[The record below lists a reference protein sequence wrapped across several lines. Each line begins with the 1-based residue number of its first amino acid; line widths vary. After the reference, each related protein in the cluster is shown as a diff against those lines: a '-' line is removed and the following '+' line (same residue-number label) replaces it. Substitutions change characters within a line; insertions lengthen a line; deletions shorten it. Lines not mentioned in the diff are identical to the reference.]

1 MAKPTPRLGAERLR
15 VGILFGGRSAEH
27 EVSVVSAQGVMGAI
41 DADRFQP
48 VPLGVSK
55 GGAWLTPEETQAA
68 LKAINAEHTGAIEEP
83 KERDI
88 GPPVLAALQGVDV
101 VFPLIHGTYGED
113 GSLQGLLEI
122 LGIPYVGAGVTASA
136 VGMDKALQQMI
147 FRQMELPVPH
157 SLTVTERQWK
167 KEARAIAHRIE
178 GELGYP
184 CFVKPVNS
192 GSSIGTSKARS
203 REDLTESFAEAFRF
217 DRRVLAEEAIEGR
230 QVECS
235 VLGYEE
241 PEASP
246 LGEITFVR
254 EFYDYVAK
262 YDDPN
267 TRLLIPA
274 DLPSELAEELR
285 AMAIAVFRAIDCAGM
300 ARVDFFLNQEGKPY
314 VNEINTIPGFTPMSM
329 YAKLWETA
337 GLSYSDQI
345 TRLIE
350 LALERHRDRE
360 RRA

>member
-1 MAKPTPRLGAERLR
+1 
-15 VGILFGGRSAEH
+15 
-27 EVSVVSAQGVMGAI
+27 
-41 DADRFQP
+41 
-48 VPLGVSK
+48 
-55 GGAWLTPEETQAA
+55 
-68 LKAINAEHTGAIEEP
+68 
-83 KERDI
+83 
-88 GPPVLAALQGVDV
+88 
-101 VFPLIHGTYGED
+101 
-113 GSLQGLLEI
+113 
-122 LGIPYVGAGVTASA
+122 
-136 VGMDKALQQMI
+136 
-147 FRQMELPVPH
+147 MELPVPH

-167 KEARAIAHRIE
+167 KEASAIAHRIE

-246 LGEITFVR
+246 LGEIVFVR

-274 DLPSELAEELR
+274 DLPSALTEELR
-285 AMAIAVFRAIDCAGM
+285 AMAVAVFKAIDCAGM

-329 YAKLWETA
+329 YAKLWEAA